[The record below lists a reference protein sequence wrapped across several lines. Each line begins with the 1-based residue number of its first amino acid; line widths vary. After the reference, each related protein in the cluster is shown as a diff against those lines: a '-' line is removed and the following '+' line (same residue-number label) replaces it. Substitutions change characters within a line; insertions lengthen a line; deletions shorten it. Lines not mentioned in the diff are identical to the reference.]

1 MNLNRKPIAYHD
13 LRPQDL
19 EKLLHRGRA
28 LRSAYIADGFRA
40 LFRRSKPFSDAREKP
55 ASAES
60 PLAICG
66 TS

>member
-19 EKLLHRGRA
+19 EKLLRQGRA
-28 LRSAYIADGFRA
+28 LRSAYIADGFRSV
-40 LFRRSKPFSDAREKP
+40 FRRSKHYLSEAHEKP
-55 ASAES
+55 ASARS
-60 PLAICG
+60 PLAG